1 MDSLVILGGS
11 FLFGLIIGSFL
22 TVVVHR
28 VPIMMEQ
35 ALRLEFQQEGDPSDA
50 KSPYNLA
57 VPGSRCSACARPI
70 KPWHNLPVLSYLML
84 RGRSAC
90 CDVPIP
96 LRYPL
101 LEILSGLMTVVVVFH
116 FGVTVTSAAALIL
129 TYSLLALAAIDLE
142 QQILPDSITLP
153 VLWLGLLFSVMG
165 GLVDCESSILGAA
178 IGYLSLWSVYQ
189 LFKCLTG
196 KEGMGY
202 GDFKLL
208 ALLGAWLGWQA
219 VPLVIVLSSVVG
231 ALFGLGLVLFRHHAS
246 DQPIPFGPFLAAA
259 GWIVL
264 LFGEDLTRLY
274 WGLTT

>member
-1 MDSLVILGGS
+1 
-11 FLFGLIIGSFL
+11 
-22 TVVVHR
+22 
-28 VPIMMEQ
+28 
-35 ALRLEFQQEGDPSDA
+35 
-50 KSPYNLA
+50 
-57 VPGSRCSACARPI
+57 
-70 KPWHNLPVLSYLML
+70 
-84 RGRSAC
+84 
-90 CDVPIP
+90 
-96 LRYPL
+96 
-101 LEILSGLMTVVVVFH
+101 
-116 FGVTVTSAAALIL
+116 VTSAAALIL

-178 IGYLSLWSVYQ
+178 TGYLSLWSVYQ

-231 ALFGLGLVLFRHHAS
+231 ALFGLGLVLFRHHVS

-274 WGLTT
+274 WGFTT

>member
-1 MDSLVILGGS
+1 MDSLLILGGS
-11 FLFGLIIGSFL
+11 FLFGLVIGSFL
-22 TVVVHR
+22 SVVVHR
-28 VPIMMEQ
+28 LPIMM
-35 ALRLEFQQEGDPSDA
+35 ARSVRLELQQAGESSDA
-50 KSPYNLA
+50 KLAYNLA
-57 VPGSRCSACARPI
+57 VPSSRCPACGCPI

-90 CDVPIP
+90 CDSPIP
-96 LRYPL
+96 LRYPS

-116 FGVTVTSAAALIL
+116 FGATLTTAAVLIL

-142 QQILPDSITLP
+142 HQILPDSITLP
-153 VLWLGLLFSVMG
+153 ILWLGLLFSVSG
-165 GLVDCESSILGAA
+165 GLVDAESSILGAA
-178 IGYLSLWSVYQ
+178 TGYLSLWSVYQ

-231 ALFGLGLVLFRHHAS
+231 ALFGLALVVFRDHAS
-246 DQPIPFGPFLAAA
+246 GQPIPFGPFLAAA

-274 WGLTT
+274 WGLAA

>member
-1 MDSLVILGGS
+1 MDSLLILSGS

-28 VPIMMEQ
+28 LPIMMER
-35 ALRLEFQQEGDPSDA
+35 AFRLEFQQEGDPPDA
-50 KSPYNLA
+50 KSAYNLA
-57 VPGSRCSACARPI
+57 VPGSRCSACGRPI
-70 KPWHNLPVLSYLML
+70 KPWHNFPVLSYLML

-116 FGVTVTSAAALIL
+116 FGVTVTSVAALIL

-142 QQILPDSITLP
+142 QQILPDSISLP
-153 VLWLGLLFSVMG
+153 VLWLGLLLSVMG
-165 GLVDCESSILGAA
+165 GRVDCESSILGAA

-189 LFKCLTG
+189 LFKRVTG

-231 ALFGLGLVLFRHHAS
+231 ALTGLGLVLFRHHAS